1 MNTRAVVQQY
11 LTRNPVVPAVRDV
24 SRLAQALAVKP
35 SFVIVFSPAIDLV
48 EEMAQQARTA
58 NVCLLI
64 HADMMEGIAS
74 DAAGLRFL
82 AERGVGGVATTRTQ
96 TMTLAHQAGLLV
108 TFRAFLIDSAA
119 LVTVAKI
126 VERNHP
132 DIVEALPAP
141 ILAYLPPHY
150 IADLGVPVLA
160 GGLIRTRADID
171 AALAAGASA
180 VSTSNEALWRNT
192 ARSVKRET

>member
-1 MNTRAVVQQY
+1 MNTRMVVQQY

-24 SRLAQALAVKP
+24 TRLAQALAVGP
-35 SFVIVFSPAIDLV
+35 SFVIVFSPAIHLV
-48 EEMAQQARTA
+48 EEMARQARA
-58 NVCLLI
+58 ADVRLLI

-82 AERGVGGVATTRTQ
+82 AQCGVAGIATTRTQ
-96 TMTLAHQAGLLV
+96 TMTLARQAGLLV

-119 LVTVAKI
+119 LITVAKI

-141 ILAYLPPHY
+141 ILAYLPPGY
-150 IADLGVPVLA
+150 IADLEVPVLA
-160 GGLIRTRADID
+160 GGLILTQADIA
-171 AALAAGASA
+171 AALASGAAA
-180 VSTSNEALWRNT
+180 VSTSKEALWRSS
-192 ARSVKRET
+192 AVLVRK

>member
-1 MNTRAVVQQY
+1 MDKRGMIQQY
-11 LTRNPVVPAVRDV
+11 MRRNPVVPAVRDV
-24 SRLAQALAVKP
+24 SRLKHALAVRP
-35 SFVIVFSPAIDLV
+35 SCVIVFSPSIDLV
-48 EEMAQQARTA
+48 EAMAQQARAA
-58 NVCLLI
+58 NVLLLI

-82 AERGVGGVATTRTQ
+82 AQQGVAGVATTRTQ

-141 ILAYLPPHY
+141 ILAYLPPDY
-150 IADLGVPVLA
+150 ITDLGVPVLA
-160 GGLIRTRADID
+160 GGLIRTREDID
-171 AALAAGASA
+171 AAIVAGAAA
-180 VSTSNEALWRNT
+180 VSTSNEALWNT
-192 ARSVKRET
+192 ASRLVRT